1 MSVYT
6 CYWSK
11 HLVSQVEELS
21 SQNAL
26 PMGYERSVFWTV
38 QVRVC
43 AVLSAMGGVAAIFT
57 ALAAGV
63 YTVTITAQ

>member
-1 MSVYT
+1 MNVDEQSIITYV
-6 CYWSK
+6 CSRHE
-11 HLVSQVEELS
+11 HLLCVV
-21 SQNAL
+21 A
-26 PMGYERSVFWTV
+26 V

-63 YTVTITAQ
+63 YTVTITAK